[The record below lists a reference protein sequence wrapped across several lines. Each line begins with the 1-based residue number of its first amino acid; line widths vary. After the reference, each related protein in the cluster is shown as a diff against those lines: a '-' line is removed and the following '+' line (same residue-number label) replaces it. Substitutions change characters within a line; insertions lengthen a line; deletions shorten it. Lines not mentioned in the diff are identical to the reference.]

1 MRCQPGTF
9 KPDYGASE
17 CSSCEA
23 AVGKGFTTAT
33 SGATSAE
40 ECVDLLSGYALLSQ
54 GRVVLDAGVFG
65 GSTAGLR
72 TKLCPQVGQNLG
84 FEKLIFV

>member
-9 KPDYGASE
+9 KPDYGASD

-23 AVGKGFTTAT
+23 AVGKGWTTAAA
-33 SGATSAE
+33 GATSSK
-40 ECVDLLSGYALLSQ
+40 ECNELLPGYALLRQ
-54 GRVVLDAGVFG
+54 GRVVLDAGGFD

-72 TKLCPQVGQNLG
+72 TKMCPQVR
-84 FEKLIFV
+84 KC